1 MLKQRRY
8 ICYNCIKGYMKRCKK
23 EDKNGKKAFK
33 CNLCGFTFFE
43 EDIPYAKDVLPK
55 RIYNN
60 CLSPRGI

>member
-1 MLKQRRY
+1 
-8 ICYNCIKGYMKRCKK
+8 MKRCKK